1 MKKSIKVL
9 LIVIVVTL
17 IGASFTSTAE
27 RLDNF
32 TVKQNN
38 QEETINTQDI
48 PINRQYFIA
57 QVSGEINISETCN
70 YTKSIIPDIYR
81 KIEINGTVINS
92 TIMNPFAIWPPISLI
107 PFLRTIFLTDDSPV
121 YLTIFW
127 FKGKFYTKDNETKV
141 RFYGEG
147 LFIKIEASLKLN

>member
-1 MKKSIKVL
+1 MKKILKVL

-17 IGASFTSTAE
+17 IGTSFTSTAE
-27 RLDNF
+27 KQNNIIF
-32 TVKQNN
+32 NQNN
-38 QEETINTQDI
+38 QEETSENIDI
-48 PINRQYFIA
+48 PINRLYFIA
-57 QVSGEINISETCN
+57 QVNGEINISETCN

>member
-1 MKKSIKVL
+1 MKKILKVL

-17 IGASFTSTAE
+17 IGTAFTSTAE
-27 RLDNF
+27 RQHNIIF
-32 TVKQNN
+32 NQNS
-38 QEETINTQDI
+38 QEETSENLDI
-48 PINRQYFIA
+48 PINRLYFIA
-57 QVSGEINISETCN
+57 QVNGEINISETCN